1 MNNSF
6 SPQDIEKLIALA
18 SKKTGA
24 DPQKMKEQ
32 IQSGKLDK
40 MLENTGVSQND
51 VSQLLS
57 NPELAKQFLSTPQA
71 MQIIKK
77 LLEG

>member
-1 MNNSF
+1 MTNSF
-6 SPQDIEKLIALA
+6 SPQDIEKIIALA

-32 IQSGKLDK
+32 IQSGNLDN
-40 MLENTGVSQND
+40 MLKDTGISQSD
-51 VSQLLS
+51 ISQLLS
-57 NPELAKQFLSTPQA
+57 NPDLAKKLLGTPQA
-71 MQIIKK
+71 MAIIKK